1 MANYQNH
8 VVDPTYFYDA
18 IEQFRFTF
26 DWFVETDKQI
36 DEYGRLTHG
45 FTKMEINGSLQS
57 DGVRLRQ
64 QKSGNT
70 NEMKYKFYCKSLYRI
85 KIGDFIL
92 YKNRWLH
99 VDEVQDYDE
108 YGVRECSLTMVQ
120 LTNYNDLYEFVKYLE
135 GDILV

>member
-26 DWFVETDKQI
+26 DWFVETERQV
-36 DEYGRLTHG
+36 DEYGRLTYG
-45 FTKMEINGSLQS
+45 YTKMEIDGSLQS
-57 DGVRLRQ
+57 QGVSLRQ
-64 QKSGNT
+64 KKEGNT

-120 LTNYNDLYEFVKYLE
+120 LTNYNDLYEYVKYLE
-135 GDILV
+135 GEILV

>member
-18 IEQFRFTF
+18 IAQFRFTY
-26 DWFVETDKQI
+26 DWYVETERTV
-36 DEYGRLTHG
+36 DEYGRLSYG
-45 FTKMEINGSLQS
+45 FVKMEIDGSLQS
-57 DGVRLRQ
+57 QGVSLRQ
-64 QKSGNT
+64 NKSGNT

-99 VDEVQDYDE
+99 VDSVTDYDE
-108 YGVRECSLTMVQ
+108 YGVREADLTMVQ
-120 LTNYNDLYEFVKYLE
+120 LTNYNDLYEYVKYLE
-135 GDILV
+135 GEILV